1 MLAPSDTGADMTESS
16 ANPSSFPAATP
27 RSAAGLRDA
36 RADGGERDVTLTRS
50 RVTIR
55 RRYAG
60 VGMKIA
66 VPTQAYRGV
75 VLSLEDAPRGR
86 AHFRVT
92 LRHDDPDLSVILTE
106 AFDETQILADW
117 RAWADFLTQSPLV
130 ERDGGALEPAER
142 EDEPAGADAACCP
155 AMARRRGTPATW
167 RSRGR
172 FQPRRRMGLTRGG
185 ALGDIGLHKGER
197 EIVCY
202 E

>member
-1 MLAPSDTGADMTESS
+1 MTEASAQFSS
-16 ANPSSFPAATP
+16 LAAATP
-27 RSAAGLRDA
+27 RSAAGLRDH
-36 RADGGERDVTLTRS
+36 RADGGERDVTLTRQ

-55 RRYAG
+55 RRYRG

-75 VLSLEDAPRGR
+75 VLSLEEGARGR

-117 RAWADFLTQSPLV
+117 RAWADFLTQRPLV
-130 ERDGGALEPAER
+130 ERDGGALEQADSQETASAQEACM
-142 EDEPAGADAACCP
+142 EDASFPVMP
-155 AMARRRGTPATW
+155 RRRGTPATW

-172 FQPRRRMGLTRGG
+172 FQARRRVGG
-185 ALGDIGLHKGER
+185 AAENIGLHKGER

>member
-1 MLAPSDTGADMTESS
+1 MTEAS
-16 ANPSSFPAATP
+16 AQFANIAAATP
-27 RSAAGLRDA
+27 RSAAGLRDQ
-36 RADGGERDVTLTRS
+36 RADGGERDVTLTRQ

-75 VLSLEDAPRGR
+75 VLSLEEGARGR

-117 RAWADFLTQSPLV
+117 RAWADFLTQRPLV
-130 ERDGGALEPAER
+130 ERDSGALEQAPAQ
-142 EDEPAGADAACCP
+142 DGACESEGEASFP
-155 AMARRRGTPATW
+155 IMPRRRGTPATW

-172 FQPRRRMGLTRGG
+172 FQARRRVGG
-185 ALGDIGLHKGER
+185 AVMDMGLHKGER